1 MNKTN
6 INNVLDNAN
15 TLGLPLLVIVVST
28 LILVLDGLDIQ
39 IISLVAPLLTREFH
53 VAPASLGPVLSA
65 ALIGMALGAFLL
77 GGLGDRWG
85 RRPALLSSVALFSL
99 TTLFAATVQSVVVL
113 AGLRFLTGIGLGGA
127 IPNAMAL
134 LAEFTGPRWRT
145 QAVAMAGVGVPIGG
159 MCGAM
164 LGSFVIPT
172 LGWRPMFIIGG
183 LAPLALL
190 AAIIFLLPE
199 SPRFLVALPHR
210 RSALVKVLNR
220 LAQAPLYS
228 VNGEFEVT
236 DSALK
241 GRGNSLSILIAESLL
256 RDTFWLWLI
265 FLTNMFA
272 IYLIVS
278 WSPVILTA
286 AGLSL
291 TVAVR
296 GSIVFNLV
304 GVVGGL
310 ATAGIISRW
319 GSRKPMATLA
329 ILGIVGLLMLSVLLY
344 HAAHLGRP
352 PNVGALMAVISLI
365 GFAMIAIQMTAFRL
379 STHLY
384 PTSIRASGIGWA
396 SGFGRVGG
404 ILSSLIGGWVLAMVH
419 GAGLFAMLAGIVA
432 LTLIAVLAIQRHL
445 VAVGAVKRTA
455 G

>member
-1 MNKTN
+1 VNK
-6 INNVLDNAN
+6 IDVGEVLDGAKPM
-15 TLGLPLLVIVVST
+15 GLPFLVVFVST

-39 IISLVAPLLTREFH
+39 IVSLVAPLLIREFH
-53 VAPASLGPVLSA
+53 VASASLGPVLGA

-99 TTLFAATVQSVVVL
+99 ATLLAAAAQSVGVL
-113 AGLRFLTGIGLGGA
+113 AGWRFLTGIGLGGA

-145 QAVAMAGVGVPIGG
+145 QAVAIAGVGVPIGG

-164 LGSFVIPT
+164 LGSFIIPT
-172 LGWRPMFIIGG
+172 LGWRPMFIIGA
-183 LAPLALL
+183 LTPFALL
-190 AAIIFLLPE
+190 AAMIFLLPE
-199 SPRFLVALPHR
+199 SPRFLAALPHR
-210 RSALVKVLNR
+210 RSALVSVLNR

-228 VNGEFEVT
+228 VNDEFEVT
-236 DSALK
+236 GSALK
-241 GRGNSLSILIAESLL
+241 GRSNSLSIMIAESLL

-272 IYLIVS
+272 IYLIIS
-278 WSPVILTA
+278 WSPVILSA

-291 TVAVR
+291 TIAVR
-296 GSIVFNLV
+296 GSIAFNLV

-310 ATAGIISRW
+310 ATAWMISRW

-329 ILGIVGLLMLSVLLY
+329 VMGIVGLGMLSALLH
-344 HAAHLGRP
+344 HAAQAGRP
-352 PNVGALMAVISLI
+352 PNVGSLMALVGLV

-396 SGFGRVGG
+396 SGFGRLGG

-419 GAGLFAMLAGIVA
+419 GAGLFAMLSSIVA

-445 VAVGAVKRTA
+445 VAVGTATRKRT
-455 G
+455 